1 MAEVIVLNLGESEN
15 EADCGILNLLNTLFS
30 PKVRPAEKKKIL
42 SEKYSI
48 AMTEE
53 LESEVQRMCNLSTAI
68 ANEAARNKSLQ
79 TAKKLLLN
87 GKLNFE
93 EIAEVTGLTVDE
105 VKEIDKKKSA

>member
-1 MAEVIVLNLGESEN
+1 MED
-15 EADCGILNLLNTLFS
+15 DCVILNLLYTLFS
-30 PKVRPAEKKKIL
+30 TKVRPAEKKKIL
-42 SEKYSI
+42 SDKYSI

>member
-1 MAEVIVLNLGESEN
+1 MRALK
-15 EADCGILNLLNTLFS
+15 LLNTLFS
-30 PKVRPAEKKKIL
+30 PTVLPDEKKRIL
-42 SEKYSI
+42 SKKYNI
-48 AMTEE
+48 AMTVE

-105 VKEIDKKKSA
+105 VKELDKKKSA

>member
-1 MAEVIVLNLGESEN
+1 
-15 EADCGILNLLNTLFS
+15 
-30 PKVRPAEKKKIL
+30 
-42 SEKYSI
+42 
-48 AMTEE
+48 MTEE

-79 TAKKLLLN
+79 TAKKLLFN

>member
-1 MAEVIVLNLGESEN
+1 MPCNYKRHLIDN
-15 EADCGILNLLNTLFS
+15 
-30 PKVRPAEKKKIL
+30 
-42 SEKYSI
+42 SI

-105 VKEIDKKKSA
+105 VKELDKKKSA

>member
-1 MAEVIVLNLGESEN
+1 
-15 EADCGILNLLNTLFS
+15 
-30 PKVRPAEKKKIL
+30 
-42 SEKYSI
+42 
-48 AMTEE
+48 MTEE
-53 LESEVQRMCNLSTAI
+53 LESEVQRMCNLITAI

-105 VKEIDKKKSA
+105 VKDIDKKKSA

>member
-1 MAEVIVLNLGESEN
+1 
-15 EADCGILNLLNTLFS
+15 
-30 PKVRPAEKKKIL
+30 
-42 SEKYSI
+42 
-48 AMTEE
+48 
-53 LESEVQRMCNLSTAI
+53 MCNLSTAI

-105 VKEIDKKKSA
+105 VKELNKKKSA

>member
-1 MAEVIVLNLGESEN
+1 
-15 EADCGILNLLNTLFS
+15 
-30 PKVRPAEKKKIL
+30 
-42 SEKYSI
+42 
-48 AMTEE
+48 
-53 LESEVQRMCNLSTAI
+53 MCNLSTAI

-79 TAKKLLLN
+79 TAKKLLFN